1 VPGYHT
7 DMAASPTPK
16 LTPAEYLALD
26 RASDVRYE
34 YADGLAVA
42 MSGGTGAHS
51 FLILAAGRELSI
63 ALRARSCNVGVA
75 SLRLQVDD
83 GAAYFYP
90 DVMVLCGPIR
100 YADDTRDTVLNP
112 TVVVEVLSGSTERW
126 DRTGKFAKYRAV
138 PSIREYVL
146 VSQNEMLIEWY
157 TRRENGEWVYRTAT
171 GPDGVCRLESLEI
184 DLSLA
189 EIYRGIDLA

>member
-1 VPGYHT
+1 MPGYHT
-7 DMAASPTPK
+7 DMAASPPPK

-26 RASDVRYE
+26 RVSDVRYE

-42 MSGGTGAHS
+42 MSGGTLNHAA
-51 FLILAAGRELSI
+51 LIQAMGREMSI
-63 ALRARSCNVGVA
+63 ALRGRPCQVTVA
-75 SLRLQVDD
+75 ALRLQV
-83 GAAYFYP
+83 AAASSYLYP
-90 DVMVLCGPIR
+90 DVMAICGAPAF
-100 YADDTRDTVLNP
+100 ADGQKDMVSNP

-138 PSIREYVL
+138 PTIQEYVL

-171 GPDGVCRLESLEI
+171 GPDGICHLESLEI